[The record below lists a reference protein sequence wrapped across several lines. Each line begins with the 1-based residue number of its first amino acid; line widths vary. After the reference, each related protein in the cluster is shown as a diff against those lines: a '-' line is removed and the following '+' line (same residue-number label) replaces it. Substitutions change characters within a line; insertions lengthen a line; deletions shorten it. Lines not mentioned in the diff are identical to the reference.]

1 MKKLTLYLFSFTLF
15 VLTVFACEDQLT
27 KAPLD
32 APSDVT
38 FFESRTDLEVA
49 INGVYNSLW
58 WQIRGIPALQ
68 EIDNAT
74 DIGFLRDG
82 PMQSFSQGVHDPDT
96 GVFQQTWSHMYS
108 GISRANNLLDK
119 MERAQGNVDEEF
131 YVRIQAQ
138 ARFLRAF
145 FYHFLSELYG
155 DVPLLTEVPN
165 VEESQVG
172 QSPKSEVVNLIIS
185 DLDFAAEHLP
195 TSWSGSD
202 DGRITRGAAL
212 ALKARVALYNEM
224 FNLAVQ
230 SSQQIINMGEYSL
243 HPDYEE
249 QFQYG
254 GIRSSGVI
262 LDTPFSQGVQTS
274 GYPIRAGE
282 RMTGSWSTNV
292 PSQALVD
299 SYQASD
305 GLHIDESAVYDTA
318 NPFENRDPRLDASL
332 VRPQSTFSGY
342 VFETHPDSVETWNIE
357 TNSRVENLNVTNPFA
372 TFTGIIWRKYLAE
385 EDFPASRQDSEINW
399 IYIRYAEVLLT
410 YAEAKIEMGD
420 IDGTVL
426 DAMNRV
432 RARAYGVNV
441 ANTDLYPAFT
451 TQDQT
456 ELRRELRYERKVELA
471 NEGFR
476 LFDMRR
482 WGIADMV
489 MSGTLIGR
497 PVGAYESI
505 QSPPQ
510 INRDIGHHPDYS
522 EYQDLYRNVEQ
533 RSFNPNRD
541 WLWPIPQTEINVN
554 ENITQNPGY

>member
-1 MKKLTLYLFSFTLF
+1 MKNIIKYISALI
-15 VLTVFACEDQLT
+15 VFALALLACEDQLT

-38 FFESRTDLEVA
+38 FFQSRGDLEVA

-82 PMQSFSQGVHDPDT
+82 PMDPFSRGAHDTDT
-96 GVFQQTWSHMYS
+96 AVFLQTWTHFYS
-108 GISRANNLLDK
+108 GIARANNLLEK
-119 MERAQGNVDEEF
+119 MERARGNVDEDF
-131 YVRIQAQ
+131 FVSIQAQ

-145 FYHFLSELYG
+145 FYHFLTELYG
-155 DVPLLTEVPN
+155 DVPLLTEVPI
-165 VEESQVG
+165 VEEAQIG
-172 QSPKSEVVNLIIS
+172 QSPKSEVVSLIMS
-185 DLDFAAEHLP
+185 DLEFAAENLP
-195 TSWSGSD
+195 ITWSGSNV
-202 DGRITRGAAL
+202 GRITKGAAL
-212 ALKARVALYNEM
+212 SLIARVALYNQDFGVSASAAQEVM
-224 FNLAVQ
+224 DLG
-230 SSQQIINMGEYSL
+230 IYSL
-243 HPDYEE
+243 HPNYEE

-254 GIRSSGVI
+254 GIGSSEVI

-305 GLHIDESAVYDTA
+305 GLHIDESAVYDPA
-318 NPFENRDPRLDASL
+318 NPFANRDPRLDASL
-332 VRPQSTFSGY
+332 IRPQSTFAGY
-342 VFETHPDSVETWNIE
+342 VFETHPDSLQTWNIV
-357 TNSRVENLNVTNPFA
+357 TNSRVANLNVTNPFA
-372 TFTGIIWRKYLAE
+372 TFTGIIWRKYLSE
-385 EDFPASRQDSEINW
+385 EDFPASRQASEINW
-399 IYIRYAEVLLT
+399 IYLRYAEVLLT
-410 YAEAKIEMGD
+410 YAEAKIELND
-420 IDGTVL
+420 IDQSVL
-426 DAMNRV
+426 DAMNKV
-432 RARAYGVNV
+432 RARAYGVGISE
-441 ANTDLYPAFT
+441 TDSYPAFT
-451 TQDQT
+451 TFDQN
-456 ELRRELRYERKVELA
+456 ELRREVRYERKIELA

-482 WGIADMV
+482 WGIANVV

-505 QSPPQ
+505 PAPPR
-510 INRDIGHHPDYS
+510 INRDVGHHPDYS
-522 EYQDLYRNVEQ
+522 EYQDLYRHVEQ

-541 WLWPIPQTEINVN
+541 WLWPIPQSEININ
-554 ENITQNPGY
+554 ENIIQNPGY